1 MSTSDETL
9 VMIGERIRE
18 LREANGILLRELAAE
33 VGVDPAVLSKMER
46 GERSFRRADI
56 DILAKIFK
64 QPKKD
69 LIPLWLAD
77 KILKT
82 TQNQEYSKEA
92 LQLAMARF
100 EY

>member
-18 LREANGILLRELAAE
+18 LRETNGILLRELAVE
-33 VGVDPAVLSKMER
+33 VDVDPAVLSKMER
-46 GERSFRRADI
+46 GERSFRGEDI

-69 LIPLWLAD
+69 LITLWLAD

-82 TQNQEYSKEA
+82 TQNQAYSKEA

-100 EY
+100 EN

>member
-1 MSTSDETL
+1 
-9 VMIGERIRE
+9 MIGERIRE

-46 GERSFRRADI
+46 GERSFRREDI
-56 DILAKIFK
+56 ERLAKVFK
-64 QPKKD
+64 QSEKK
-69 LIPLWLAD
+69 LITLWLAD
-77 KILKT
+77 KILKRT
-82 TQNQEYSKEA
+82 KNQEYSKEA

>member
-18 LREANGILLRELAAE
+18 LREANNILLRELAAE
-33 VGVDPAVLSKMER
+33 LNVDQAVLSKMER
-46 GERSFRRADI
+46 GERSFRREDI
-56 DILAKIFK
+56 DLLAKIFK
-64 QPKKD
+64 QSKKD
-69 LIPLWLAD
+69 LITLWLAN

-82 TQNQEYSKEA
+82 TKNQEYSKEA

-100 EY
+100 EN